1 MPYVEESVMPT
12 NRAGR
17 VMVVDDEPTI
27 LRMVQKY
34 LQQAGLEVETCQDGA
49 LAVQAVRDFTPDVLV
64 LDLGLPGLDGL
75 EVCRQVRTFSTCHV
89 LMLTAR
95 DDEMDK
101 VIGLSV
107 GADDYMTKPFS
118 ARELVARVQA
128 RLRRMHHLD
137 PAPTGADTGEETVV
151 QVGGLVVDRA
161 GRRVSVDGTPV
172 ELTRIEFDLL
182 LALLVRPGQVLS
194 RRQLVQSIWDT
205 EWIGEEHVVDVHV
218 ARLRK
223 KLRDRAAAPRFIET
237 VRGIGYRMGAG

>member
-1 MPYVEESVMPT
+1 MSAG
-12 NRAGR
+12 RAGR
-17 VMVVDDEPTI
+17 VLVVEDEPTI

-34 LQQAGLEVETCQDGA
+34 LDRAGLEVEVCQDGA
-49 LAVQAVRDFTPDVLV
+49 AAVQTVRDFAPDVLV
-64 LDLGLPGLDGL
+64 LDLGLPGVDGL

-128 RLRRMHHLD
+128 RLRRLHHLD
-137 PAPTGADTGEETVV
+137 PTPAVTGLPDGAENSVV
-151 QVGGLVVDRA
+151 SVGALVVDRP
-161 GRRVSVDGTPV
+161 GRRVCVDGAPV
-172 ELTRIEFDLL
+172 EVTKIEFDLL
-182 LALLVRPGQVLS
+182 LALLERPGQVLS
-194 RRQLVQSIWDT
+194 RRQLVQLIWDT
-205 EWIGEEHVVDVHV
+205 QWIGEEHVVDVHV

-223 KLRDRAAAPRFIET
+223 KLRDRATAPRFIET
-237 VRGIGYRMGAG
+237 VRGIGYRMGQGR

>member
-1 MPYVEESVMPT
+1 MPT

-34 LQQAGLEVETCQDGA
+34 LLKAGLEVEACQDGA
-49 LAVQAVRDFTPDVLV
+49 VAVQAVRDFAPDVLV

-128 RLRRMHHLD
+128 RLRRIHHLD
-137 PAPTGADTGEETVV
+137 PVPARASEDPVV
-151 QVGGLVVDRA
+151 QIGGLVVDRA

-182 LALLVRPGQVLS
+182 LALLERPGQVLS
-194 RRQLVQSIWDT
+194 RRQLVQSVWDT